1 MHDMHTYPHQVFVH
15 LQISFLSPGG
25 GRSWI
30 TTSAEWLLGTAWLK
44 ILLTQGTILR
54 IQFEEIIVIVMLEVQ
69 SLFIHF
75 LEVVEKWFL
84 DAYPWLVFFPAE
96 AICLRPAVEM
106 QAASS
111 FNVTGFTGIIPDC
124 TVDMRNLWN
133 LTYFCLI
140 LIHIQMLIWK
150 RSFLF
155 QACQFCGVHIPFWQ
169 T

>member
-30 TTSAEWLLGTAWLK
+30 TTSAEWPLGTAMAQNFT
-44 ILLTQGTILR
+44 TQGTILK
-54 IQFEEIIVIVMLEVQ
+54 IQFEQISYSHVFRTVIIY
-69 SLFIHF
+69 IHF

-84 DAYPWLVFFPAE
+84 GWIPLAGVFPAE

-111 FNVTGFTGIIPDC
+111 FNVTGVTGIIPDLYC
-124 TVDMRNLWN
+124 RHEKTFGIWHS
-133 LTYFCLI
+133 FC
-140 LIHIQMLIWK
+140 IHIQVMIWK

-169 T
+169 V